1 MFEYVVMNDDDV
13 DGDDECFGPNIIIIM
28 LSVILRGLF
37 SSDPTADTT
46 CGKLD
51 CMSHNF
57 WRVMSA
63 STPFAALGNKL
74 G

>member
-37 SSDPTADTT
+37 SSDPTADTAT
-46 CGKLD
+46 RHVENWIACLTVSGE
-51 CMSHNF
+51 
-57 WRVMSA
+57 
-63 STPFAALGNKL
+63 
-74 G
+74 